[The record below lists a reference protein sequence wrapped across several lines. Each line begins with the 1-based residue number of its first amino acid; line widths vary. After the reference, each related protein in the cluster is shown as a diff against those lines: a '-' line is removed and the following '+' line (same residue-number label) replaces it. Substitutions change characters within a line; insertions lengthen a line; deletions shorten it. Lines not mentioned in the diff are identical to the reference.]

1 MYCKECGNKIDNEN
15 ASICVKCGTRIG
27 VGNNFCNNCGND
39 IKSNNAE
46 FCINCGS
53 ALTGSNEKSNV
64 LSSNSKIIASA
75 LALFCGYTGLHRFYL
90 GYKEIGFIQLA
101 IFLVALF
108 IYEDAIIISI
118 IWSIVDLILI
128 LTGKLN
134 KFNGEKLIW

>member
-39 IKSNNAE
+39 IKSKSAE
-46 FCINCGS
+46 FCTNCGS

-64 LSSNSKIIASA
+64 SSSNSKIIAGV
-75 LALFCGYTGLHRFYL
+75 LALFCGYTGLHRLYL
-90 GYKEIGFIQLA
+90 GYKEIGFVQLA

-118 IWSIVDLILI
+118 VWSVVDLILI

-134 KFNGEKLIW
+134 KFNGEELIW